1 MEIWGE
7 IFRDLWLSLIF
18 IENQTRL
25 YALIYIYSRI
35 EIRGVR
41 FRGIL
46 FPFLSS
52 FFPFFSYSHRETI
65 RHYVNRC
72 WFESLGSKRVRSLR
86 YKRTYLEDKAS
97 RAFPFS
103 SRTRARRSNENRAK
117 KEGRSQRCGTKRAR
131 QRKRKKAVSGF
142 SYIEAS
148 KPCHGS
154 KEIRRRG
161 GGEIEVVTI
170 LTYFRMTG
178 LGLVSCLDASYAGY
192 SIVTRA
198 SLKENKNSF
207 AVLPLYSGSR
217 NLCADQIVPDL
228 RQGREAWILRKWF
241 DRVWSRISPL
251 ISQSFVN
258 FSKGS

>member
-1 MEIWGE
+1 MRGN
-7 IFRDLWLSLIF
+7 FRWFVAAVDFHRKSNSI
-18 IENQTRL
+18 IRA
-25 YALIYIYSRI
+25 YIYIYIYSRI

-117 KEGRSQRCGTKRAR
+117 RREGVKGAERNVRANEKGKKRYP
-131 QRKRKKAVSGF
+131 VF
-142 SYIEAS
+142 HIS
-148 KPCHGS
+148 KLRNRATDP
-154 KEIRRRG
+154 RRFEGG

-251 ISQSFVN
+251 ISKSFVN

>member
-7 IFRDLWLSLIF
+7 IFGDLWLPLIF

-117 KEGRSQRCGTKRAR
+117 RREGVKGAERNVRANEKGKKRYP
-131 QRKRKKAVSGF
+131 VF
-142 SYIEAS
+142 HIS
-148 KPCHGS
+148 KLRNRATDP
-154 KEIRRRG
+154 RRFEGG